1 MSDSVRVRIAPS
13 PTGSLHVGTARS
25 ALYNLLFA
33 RHHQGSF
40 ILRLEDTDELRS
52 DEVFTQEILNGFRW
66 LGLTCDEGFDI
77 GGTHEPYRQTLKL
90 DRYTQV
96 ANQLIS
102 QGHAYFCYCTPE
114 ELKQLK
120 TEQGD
125 TNLAPRY
132 DNRCR
137 NLTEKNTGDFR
148 SEGRVPAIRFKI
160 EEPRIIEWDDGVRG
174 PITINSSD
182 LGGDMII
189 VKSSGRAV
197 YNFAVVI
204 DDLDMKISHV
214 IRGEEHIN
222 NTPKQLLLY
231 EALGKSPPVF
241 AHVALMIDTER
252 RKLSKRF
259 HGEAV
264 HVAKY
269 QKDGYLPEALLNY
282 LVQMSWTHPEGLEIF
297 SLDEACRKFDLA
309 RVSKSPAVFD
319 IQRLN
324 WFNSQYIRN
333 LPLDDIVQRSR
344 AFLSEADLQ
353 TYSKDDI
360 KRIVA
365 CVREGLTMLSEIKK
379 ATQFFFETEIYI
391 SPEIKESVLTSES
404 ASAILKAVLDSLDQL
419 PWEDEKGCKSL
430 IDTLG
435 KKLDLKGKNLY
446 WPLRVALSGLTIGPD
461 LGSIISILGKSRVRQ
476 RLQQALQE

>member
-1 MSDSVRVRIAPS
+1 MELLQSLTTTNVVRASSR
-13 PTGSLHVGTARS
+13 
-25 ALYNLLFA
+25 
-33 RHHQGSF
+33 
-40 ILRLEDTDELRS
+40 
-52 DEVFTQEILNGFRW
+52 
-66 LGLTCDEGFDI
+66 
-77 GGTHEPYRQTLKL
+77 K
-90 DRYTQV
+90 RYTQV

-120 TEQGD
+120 TGQGD

-137 NLTEKNTGDFR
+137 NLTEKNIEDFR
-148 SEGRVPAIRFKI
+148 SQGRVPAIRFKI
-160 EEPRIIEWDDGVRG
+160 EEPRLIEWNDGVRG
-174 PITINSSD
+174 PIAINSSD

-189 VKSSGRAV
+189 VKSTGRAV

-204 DDLDMKISHV
+204 DDLDMEISHV

-264 HVAKY
+264 HVSKY

-297 SLDEACRKFDLA
+297 SLDEACRKFDLT

-365 CVREGLTMLSEIKK
+365 CVREGLTTLSEIKK
-379 ATQFFFETEIYI
+379 ATQFF
-391 SPEIKESVLTSES
+391 L
-404 ASAILKAVLDSLDQL
+404 
-419 PWEDEKGCKSL
+419 
-430 IDTLG
+430 
-435 KKLDLKGKNLY
+435 
-446 WPLRVALSGLTIGPD
+446 
-461 LGSIISILGKSRVRQ
+461 
-476 RLQQALQE
+476 